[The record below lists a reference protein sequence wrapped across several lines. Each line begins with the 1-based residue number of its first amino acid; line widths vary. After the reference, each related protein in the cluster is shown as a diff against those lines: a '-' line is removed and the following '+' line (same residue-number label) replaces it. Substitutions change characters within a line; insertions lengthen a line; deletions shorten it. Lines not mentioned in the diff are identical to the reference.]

1 MAQLGVNRI
10 TLIGNLGQDPK
21 LNHTENNRAVCNFSL
36 AVNEQ
41 YHSGDEKIE
50 RTEWFRI
57 VTFNALAEVCHQYL
71 TKGRV
76 VYIVGRVQTRRYEDR
91 DGVER
96 SVTEV
101 VANVMKMLDRAKK
114 GNGPNSGLSDNQPE
128 RATIDSDDTP
138 F

>member
-21 LNHTENNRAVCNFSL
+21 LNHTQNNKAICNFSL

-57 VTFNALAEVCHQYL
+57 VTFNGLAEVCHQYL

-76 VYIVGRVQTRRYEDR
+76 VYIAGRVQTRRYEDR

-96 SVTEV
+96 TVTEV
-101 VANVMKMLDRAKK
+101 VANEMKMLGGAKN
-114 GNGPNSGLSDNQPE
+114 GNGKAGDEAGSQTGK
-128 RATIDSDDTP
+128 ADSDPDDQP